1 MDFNHIN
8 ILRIFMFV
16 VILVSSFAV
25 DLRDCIYTEED
36 PIHDEKEEKEEKEE
50 LKGETL
56 DPKISFKESNF
67 LKFTLIL
74 SNLSLHLADAFQNI
88 LIFIKN
94 HAYAHQSHD
103 VRDFYSPRSP
113 PKRECLPSHFSFS
126 FFPKL

>member
-8 ILRIFMFV
+8 IMRIFMFV
-16 VILVSSFAV
+16 VILLSSLAV

-36 PIHDEKEEKEEKEE
+36 PIHDEKEEKEE

-56 DPKISFKESNF
+56 DPKISFKEANF

-74 SNLSLHLADAFQNI
+74 SNISLLLTDDFQNI

-113 PKRECLPSHFSFS
+113 PKREYLPSHFSFS